1 MRYNLRGEE
10 QKETGKVREKAEHG
24 VLSFLRYFIPAVGP
38 LFVYLFTEGLFV
50 VLGSTLLYPNLTHE
64 EFMKQKMNV
73 CMIFGV
79 LVTFV
84 ILKKYSKKH
93 GSTFFEDASLY
104 LKDLSIIKSAGCVL
118 FGLAAALALSAF
130 ISLLPKVGPVA
141 VYDTNID
148 RLYES
153 WTLYLG
159 VLFNTFFTPLV
170 EEVVFRGYM
179 LNRLLPHWG
188 EKASLIA
195 VSITFAFLHGTFIWI
210 LYAFFMGWI
219 IGKISI
225 IEDNI
230 FYAVCMHTGFNL
242 LSSLLWF
249 LYLFRPGTKEAMADN
264 SLLLLCLGIA
274 GASVALLIA
283 KAYKVERESLFI
295 TRFFRG
301 KI

>member
-10 QKETGKVREKAEHG
+10 QKGTGKVREKAEHG

-230 FYAVCMHTGFNL
+230 FYAICMHTGFNL